1 MVYPLVGYIVH
12 RRFSDAADGL
22 PGNDDSGAM
31 SGWLLWA
38 MLGRYPVAGQGKYI
52 TIKPVHFSEK
62 AVAAGDGETTVHFV
76 LNRQYRNWP
85 LRSSWQS
92 DTLVVT
98 CHDCTYRLPRRIV
111 DHAKGFCWESP
122 QKAGA
127 EYDAE
132 GTFLFISRDALDS
145 LKHTGRF
152 VYDGITW
159 RRIDETGQC
168 IHVRADVDGTEMWI
182 LPSLSLSWV
191 VRMQGNKLGID
202 WKIDTPFQEF
212 ENWENSRILKFLS
225 HKYS

>member
-1 MVYPLVGYIVH
+1 M
-12 RRFSDAADGL
+12 
-22 PGNDDSGAM
+22 
-31 SGWLLWA
+31 
-38 MLGRYPVAGQGKYI
+38 
-52 TIKPVHFSEK
+52 
-62 AVAAGDGETTVHFV
+62 
-76 LNRQYRNWP
+76 
-85 LRSSWQS
+85 
-92 DTLVVT
+92 VT
-98 CHDCTYRLPRRIV
+98 CHDCTYRLPRRVV